1 MMQGRPWM
9 ALAMTASP
17 PARPLLLLTLLPR
30 VARFLWRVLTAF
42 LRNRGILLAGGVG
55 YNILLSI
62 VPLFALLVVLLA
74 RIVDETHLLGVLSI
88 QAQHL
93 APAHAEV
100 LLEAVRTLLDSRE
113 VIGILGF
120 PVLLLFSSFA
130 FRMLE
135 DALAIIFHAPDTHH
149 QGRSAW
155 VSVLLPYAFMVVLG
169 AGLMALTLLVSLLS
183 SLNALWLALFERELP
198 LAGASEPVLN
208 LASFLGVFLL
218 FSAIYKVLPV
228 MKVALRR
235 AVIGGLVAALLWEG
249 VRLLLVY
256 YFANISFV
264 NAVYG
269 SLATLI
275 VVLLSLEVGA
285 IILLLGA
292 QVIAELEHNARQGLP
307 WHIDPR
313 RQAVTHVD

>member
-1 MMQGRPWM
+1 MLRH
-9 ALAMTASP
+9 SP
-17 PARPLLLLTLLPR
+17 SRHLLFTQLPR
-30 VARFLWRVLTAF
+30 VAGFLWRVLIAF

-74 RIVDETHLLGVLSI
+74 RVVDETHLLEVLSV

-100 LLEAVRTLLDSRE
+100 LLEAVRALLDTRE

-120 PVLLLFSSFA
+120 PILLLFSSFA

-169 AGLMALTLLVSLLS
+169 AGLMALTLLVTLAS
-183 SLNALWLALFERELP
+183 SLNALWLALVGREMP
-198 LAGASEPVLN
+198 FAGLSGPALN
-208 LASFLGVFLL
+208 LASFIGVFLL

-228 MKVALRR
+228 VKVALRR
-235 AVIGGLVAALLWEG
+235 AVIGGLVATLLWEG

-264 NAVYG
+264 NVVYG

-275 VVLLSLEVGA
+275 VVLLSLEIGA

-292 QVIAELEHNARQGLP
+292 QVIAELEHNARRGVP
-307 WHIDPR
+307 WYIDPR
-313 RQAVTHVD
+313 RQAVTHVE

>member
-1 MMQGRPWM
+1 MTPNHRKLSRH
-9 ALAMTASP
+9 ALF
-17 PARPLLLLTLLPR
+17 TLVPR
-30 VARFLWRVLTAF
+30 VSRFLWRVITAF

-74 RIVDETHLLGVLSI
+74 RVVDETHLLGVLSV

-100 LLEAVRTLLDSRE
+100 LLDAVRALLDTRE

-135 DALAIIFHAPDTHH
+135 DALAIIFHAPDTHQH
-149 QGRSAW
+149 GRSAW

-169 AGLMALTLLVSLLS
+169 AGLMALTLLVTLAS
-183 SLNALWLALFERELP
+183 SLNALWLALFDRELP
-198 LAGASEPVLN
+198 MAGFSNPVLN

-228 MKVALRR
+228 VQVALRR
-235 AVIGGLVAALLWEG
+235 AIIGGLVAALLWEG

-275 VVLLSLEVGA
+275 VVLLSLEIGA

-292 QVIAELEHNARQGLP
+292 QVIAELERNARLGLP
-307 WHIDPR
+307 WYVDPR
-313 RQAVTHVD
+313 RQAVTHVE

>member
-1 MMQGRPWM
+1 M
-9 ALAMTASP
+9 
-17 PARPLLLLTLLPR
+17 
-30 VARFLWRVLTAF
+30 TAF

-74 RIVDETHLLGVLSI
+74 RVVDETHLLGVLSV

-100 LLEAVRTLLDSRE
+100 LLEAVRALLDTRE

-135 DALAIIFHAPDTHH
+135 DALALIFHAPDIH
-149 QGRSAW
+149 QPRRSAW

-169 AGLMALTLLVSLLS
+169 AGLMALTLLVTLAS
-183 SLNALWLALFERELP
+183 SLNDLWLALFDRELP
-198 LAGASEPVLN
+198 MAGLSEPVLN

-228 MKVALRR
+228 VRVALRR

-249 VRLLLVY
+249 VRLILVY
-256 YFANISFV
+256 YFANLSFV

-307 WHIDPR
+307 WYIDPR
-313 RQAVTHVD
+313 RQAVTRLK

>member
-1 MMQGRPWM
+1 
-9 ALAMTASP
+9 MTSP
-17 PARPLLLLTLLPR
+17 TVRSRRLIFTLLPR
-30 VARFLWRVLTAF
+30 ILHFLWRVLCAF

-62 VPLFALLVVLLA
+62 VPLFALMVVLLA
-74 RIVDETHLLGVLSI
+74 GVVDQQHLLEVLTI
-88 QAQHL
+88 QARHL

-100 LLEAVRTLLDSRE
+100 LLDAVRTLLDSRD

-135 DALAIIFHAPDTHH
+135 DALAIIFHAPDTHLPR
-149 QGRSAW
+149 RSVW
-155 VSVLLPYAFMVVLG
+155 VSVLLPYAFMLVLG
-169 AGLMALTLLVSLLS
+169 AGLLALTLLVSLVS
-183 SLNALWLALFERELP
+183 AMNALWMALFEHELP
-198 LAGASEPVLN
+198 LAGLSEPMLN
-208 LASFLGVFLL
+208 LTSFLGVFLL

-228 MKVALRR
+228 VTIALRR
-235 AVIGGLVAALLWEG
+235 AVVGGFVAALLWEG
-249 VRLLLVY
+249 VRLLLVF
-256 YFANISFV
+256 YFANISLV

-269 SLATLI
+269 SLATLV

-292 QVIAELEHNARQGLP
+292 QVIAELERNARLGLP
-307 WHIDPR
+307 WHVDPR